1 MRNYFRVMQDNFN
14 DMDFRTIQNAR
25 EDLVGE
31 IDAIIQYSNHLRATD
46 NRAAQLT
53 TRDIIH
59 EEMVHVGELMSLLF
73 RLDPDFKKYY
83 DEGVNEFNDRLA
95 RNN

>member
-31 IDAIIQYSNHLRATD
+31 LDAIIQYSTHLRATD
-46 NRAAQLT
+46 NLAAQVT
-53 TRDIIH
+53 TKSIMQ
-59 EEMVHVGELMSLLF
+59 EEMVHVGELMALLF
-73 RLDPDFKKYY
+73 RLDPEFKKQF
-83 DEGVNEFNDRLA
+83 DKGVEEFNDRLT
-95 RNN
+95 RN

>member
-31 IDAIIQYSNHLRATD
+31 LDAIIQYSAHLRATD
-46 NRAAQLT
+46 NLAAQVT
-53 TRDIIH
+53 TRSIMQ
-59 EEMVHVGELMSLLF
+59 EEMVHVGELMALLF
-73 RLDPDFKKYY
+73 RLDPEFKKQF
-83 DEGVNEFNDRLA
+83 DKGVEEFNDRLT
-95 RNN
+95 RN

>member
-31 IDAIIQYSNHLRATD
+31 IDAIIQYAAHLRATD

-53 TRDIIH
+53 TRDIMQ
-59 EEMVHVGELMSLLF
+59 EEMVHVGELMALLF
-73 RLDPDFKKYY
+73 RLDSDFKKKF

>member
-31 IDAIIQYSNHLRATD
+31 IDAIIQYANHLRATD
-46 NRAAQLT
+46 NLAAQT
-53 TRDIIH
+53 ITKNIMH

-73 RLDPDFKKYY
+73 RLDPDFKKFF
-83 DEGVNEFNDRLA
+83 DQGVNEFNDLIT
-95 RNN
+95 RN